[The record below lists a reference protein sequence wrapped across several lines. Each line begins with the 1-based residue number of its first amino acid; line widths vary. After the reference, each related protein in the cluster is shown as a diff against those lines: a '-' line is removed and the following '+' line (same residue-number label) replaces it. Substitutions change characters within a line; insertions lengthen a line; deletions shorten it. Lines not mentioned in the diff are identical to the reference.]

1 MRLLIIKLNKRS
13 SLQLAWL
20 VKRVRSF
27 FITKTKIGGIKM
39 SKKKVKELLEE
50 LEERIE
56 KVQSSEEFKEYL
68 EFFSKFHNYSY
79 RNILLIKMQKPDAR
93 LVAGYKQWQKK
104 FNRYVKKGEEG
115 IMILAPYKYKKKV
128 TELKKE
134 VNEGNIVETE
144 VEKEKEFVSFRPVYV
159 FDISQTKGEPVPSWK
174 IEVKDTRKDLLN
186 PFIDY
191 TSERGIIVEF
201 RRLRDCL
208 KGYSEGGK
216 IIINGKLNDTE
227 KVVVLAHEIAHEML
241 HQSNDDQGLTKEI
254 VELEAEAVSFLVSE
268 YFNIDNPS
276 EKYLA
281 LYKKSYNLMKSFK
294 RINEVSQDII
304 NGILELI

>member
-27 FITKTKIGGIKM
+27 FITKTKLGGIKM
-39 SKKKVKELLEE
+39 SKKKIKELLEE

-68 EFFSKFHNYSY
+68 QFFSRFHDYSY

-93 LVAGYKQWQKK
+93 LVAGYKQWQNK

-134 VNEGNIVETE
+134 VNEGNVIEKE
-144 VEKEKEFVSFRPVYV
+144 IEKEKQFVSFKPVYV
-159 FDISQTKGEPVPSWK
+159 FDVSQTEGEPVPALDTS
-174 IEVKDTRKDLLN
+174 IEE
-186 PFIDY
+186 
-191 TSERGIIVEF
+191 S
-201 RRLRDCL
+201 
-208 KGYSEGGK
+208 
-216 IIINGKLNDTE
+216 
-227 KVVVLAHEIAHEML
+227 
-241 HQSNDDQGLTKEI
+241 
-254 VELEAEAVSFLVSE
+254 
-268 YFNIDNPS
+268 NIDMLDSLVKMANNL
-276 EKYLA
+276 KIGV
-281 LYKKSYNLMKSFK
+281 KFKSLRK
-294 RINEVSQDII
+294 
-304 NGILELI
+304 GL